1 MNKKKIMLS
10 VAVVLASCTLA
21 ACGKVDGGIKDPVIP
36 QNTRENTKTETT
48 QSTANPTTEK
58 ETSINSDDGIY
69 EWPSTPWIFHYPKD
83 AKTLDDG
90 AFVVAKDV
98 TNYLVAA
105 NCLNPSTS
113 RGEFWGTIEGTAAR
127 MVVSTIG
134 ISDNY
139 CQPSLGCRLNLVE
152 GSIVDGKYDVLGV
165 NEVEGEYVDI
175 NGVNVYKFTAKVPTE
190 SGGWDCHVYGY
201 TWEYLT
207 PDVKDEKLG
216 IYKYSGAGET
226 QQYAI
231 VGVVSAYDQDAYK
244 ADMEELTDYL
254 MNSTQMLSD

>member
-58 ETSINSDDGIY
+58 ETSINSDDVTY
-69 EWPSTPWIFHYPKD
+69 KWAASPWILHYPKD
-83 AKTLDDG
+83 VQKQEEG
-90 AFVVAKDV
+90 ALLVTKDV
-98 TNYLVAA
+98 TNYLVTAGFNVPYDGELEWPLEENVA
-105 NCLNPSTS
+105 NMVITCI
-113 RGEFWGTIEGTAAR
+113 GTF
-127 MVVSTIG
+127 
-134 ISDNY
+134 DNL
-139 CQPSLGCRLNLVE
+139 CQPSLGFRFE
-152 GSIVDGKYDVLGV
+152 KVDDRYVPTGI
-165 NEVEGEYVDI
+165 NEIEGEYVDI
-175 NGVNVYKFTAKVPTE
+175 NGLNVYKFTAKVPTKN
-190 SGGWDCHVYGY
+190 GDWDCYVYGY
-201 TWEYLT
+201 TWNYVT

-216 IYKYSGAGET
+216 CYKYSDAGET
-226 QQYAI
+226 VQYAI

>member
-10 VAVVLASCTLA
+10 VAAVLASCTLA

-36 QNTRENTKTETT
+36 QNTKEDTKTETT

-83 AKTLDDG
+83 AQTLHDG
-90 AFVVAKDV
+90 GLLVAKDA
-98 TNYLVAA
+98 TNYLVATA
-105 NCLNPSTS
+105 SHFPSS
-113 RGEFWGTIEGTAAR
+113 GEFGGTIEDTAAM
-127 MVVSTIG
+127 MVIYTIG
-134 ISDNY
+134 IFDNY
-139 CQPSLGCRLNLVE
+139 CQPSLGCKLNFVDDNV
-152 GSIVDGKYDVLGV
+152 VDGKCVASGV

-190 SGGWDCHVYGY
+190 SGDWDCHVYGY
-201 TWEYLT
+201 TWEYVT

-216 IYKYSGAGET
+216 VYKYSYACET
-226 QQYAI
+226 KQYAI

>member
-1 MNKKKIMLS
+1 M
-10 VAVVLASCTLA
+10 
-21 ACGKVDGGIKDPVIP
+21 
-36 QNTRENTKTETT
+36 
-48 QSTANPTTEK
+48 
-58 ETSINSDDGIY
+58 
-69 EWPSTPWIFHYPKD
+69 
-83 AKTLDDG
+83 
-90 AFVVAKDV
+90 VAKDV

-105 NCLNPSTS
+105 NCLNPSSS

-127 MVVSTIG
+127 MVVNTIG

-190 SGGWDCHVYGY
+190 SGDWDCHVYGY
-201 TWEYLT
+201 TWEYVT
-207 PDVKDEKLG
+207 PDVNDEE
-216 IYKYSGAGET
+216 YKYQGAGET